1 MGVKCGILCYY
12 SGFTTTEF
20 NELRKLF
27 QNFNLKVKVLVKNDI
42 KYGTFVYGPVF
53 YIYTENPAYLN
64 NMYNKIFNLLLKQ
77 QIIPFGGLIGNV
89 VYEIKNFEMILR
101 EYDYVLQN
109 NILQLT
115 QKKVLS
121 GTWYLYK
128 QLHSLLYAIKI
139 NNGDIN
145 AVNTK

>member
-1 MGVKCGILCYY
+1 MEVKCGILCYY

-27 QNFNLKVKVLVKNDI
+27 QSLNLEIKVLVKNDI
-42 KYGTFVYGPVF
+42 KYGTLLYGPVF
-53 YIYTENPAYLN
+53 YIYTKNPEYLHS
-64 NMYNKIFNLLLKQ
+64 MYNKIFNLLLKQ

-89 VYEIKNFEMILR
+89 VYEIKNFEIILC
-101 EYDYVLQN
+101 EFDFVIHN
-109 NILQLT
+109 NILQLV
-115 QKKVLS
+115 QKSVLS
-121 GTWYLYK
+121 GTWYFYK
-128 QLHSLLYAIKI
+128 QLYSLLYAIKI